1 MLRLLWCLVIVTEDP
16 STTTTLKMLPGI
28 GVFGTGDIVRALV
41 PFLRAKGFRV
51 EAIWGRTLEAA
62 ENVATELNI
71 PFHTNKV
78 NRPDLT

>member
-1 MLRLLWCLVIVTEDP
+1 
-16 STTTTLKMLPGI
+16 MLPGI

-51 EAIWGRTLEAA
+51 EAVWGRTLEAA

-78 NRPDLT
+78 IARFDLINWSLQIKLTGTVLYSLN